1 MNEQISW
8 DHSLVNK
15 YSSSNHF
22 KLLNQLRNEI
32 KKYPLNKKKNISSD
46 LSNQNNL
53 HSNNICKNENSQDL
67 SLNQNSKMNNELNNS
82 KSNIS
87 FNNSKNFSIYKN
99 HTNDNTAQQQ
109 EDNSREEKQA
119 NQEETSLTFKDRLN
133 KIDMK

>member
-22 KLLNQLRNEI
+22 KLLNQLRNEV

-46 LSNQNNL
+46 LSNQNSFE
-53 HSNNICKNENSQDL
+53 SNNISMKENSQDL
-67 SLNQNSKMNNELNNS
+67 SFNQNSKMNKEINND

-99 HTNDNTAQQQ
+99 QTNDSSAQQQ

-119 NQEETSLTFKDRLN
+119 NQEESFLTFKDRLN